1 VVLLIQLFRHKN
13 IIFAYC
19 VIAFSALTLL
29 VGRQEGLPAR
39 KKTERWNASM
49 VIYLQRGAD
58 FHVAQLM
65 PLPLAVSC
73 FSKIHIGFTF
83 PVSTHPGSPGQ
94 SVETGV
100 CVYVT
105 GDSQAITMFITLHSQ
120 H

>member
-1 VVLLIQLFRHKN
+1 MLLIRLFRRKN

-29 VGRQEGLPAR
+29 VGRQEA
-39 KKTERWNASM
+39 ERWNASM
-49 VIYLQRGAD
+49 VICLQRGAD
-58 FHVAQLM
+58 LHVVHLM
-65 PLPLAVSC
+65 PLAVSC

-83 PVSTHPGSPGQ
+83 LVSAHPGSPGQ
-94 SVETGV
+94 SVETDV

-105 GDSQAITMFITLHSQ
+105 GDSQAITMFITLHLQ